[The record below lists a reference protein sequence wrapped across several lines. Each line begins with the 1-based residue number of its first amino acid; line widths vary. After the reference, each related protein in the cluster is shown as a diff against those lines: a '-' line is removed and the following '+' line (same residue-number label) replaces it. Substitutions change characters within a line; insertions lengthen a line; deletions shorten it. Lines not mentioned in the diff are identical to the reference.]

1 MTLPE
6 ETTIDDLCAKA
17 ASRMI
22 VDRLYP
28 DEDDNAFNEVSS
40 VSSKD
45 LLTGIRALSDA
56 QETLKQETVKLSND
70 LKMLTTTFSES
81 INQVTQQSWHSNNQT
96 PIQNSSQ
103 NNNYQ
108 QQRPRYNNPNNW
120 RGNKNRNPN
129 NWQQPRYNNQNQY
142 RAQPGQKHCNICNK
156 FGHLPSQCWF

>member
-6 ETTIDDLCAKA
+6 DTTIDDLCAKA

-70 LKMLTTTFSES
+70 LKTMTTNFTES
-81 INQVTQQSWHSNNQT
+81 INQITQNAG
-96 PIQNSSQ
+96 QN
-103 NNNYQ
+103 
-108 QQRPRYNNPNNW
+108 
-120 RGNKNRNPN
+120 K
-129 NWQQPRYNNQNQY
+129 NQNQNS
-142 RAQPGQKHCNICNK
+142 RK
-156 FGHLPSQCWF
+156 